1 MVEIWKDIKGYEG
14 LYQVSNLGRVKS
26 LERIIT
32 KKNGVTLPIKEKI
45 LQYGIDRKGYY
56 FVGLYKNSKGKNK
69 SIARLVAE
77 AFIPNPDNKP
87 EINHINTIRTD
98 NRVWV
103 NEDGSIEYDKS
114 NLEWCTHKENCNNP
128 LTKEHQKIAQT
139 GKRLSEET
147 KKKISDNNKGRK
159 CYWEGKISKEH
170 PNSKPIIQFSLN
182 GDLIKKWEC
191 FNDVKRELGIHHS
204 NIIKVINGARNQTGN
219 SKWEYYDTDRYLI
232 ALMNKTL
239 KDRGII
245 LRKGVA

>member
-103 NEDGSIEYDKS
+103 NEDGSTDPCLLPLEQLVAEIQQYDEQAVRIIHLPTGRTYVYLQQHRIFIDEDTGQKAEDMPAGGLYMDS
-114 NLEWCTHKENCNNP
+114 P
-128 LTKEHQKIAQT
+128 LRPEKFTSI
-139 GKRLSEET
+139 
-147 KKKISDNNKGRK
+147 
-159 CYWEGKISKEH
+159 
-170 PNSKPIIQFSLN
+170 
-182 GDLIKKWEC
+182 
-191 FNDVKRELGIHHS
+191 
-204 NIIKVINGARNQTGN
+204 
-219 SKWEYYDTDRYLI
+219 
-232 ALMNKTL
+232 
-239 KDRGII
+239 
-245 LRKGVA
+245 